1 MEARIERQRPQGS
14 VVDRIKRKF
23 DHVFRPASSASEEA
37 FQSIISVLPPG
48 DMKKSMEMVVP
59 QLRDMLKAQDK
70 SLVANSA
77 FQRVITMV
85 VFGGFG
91 AAGGAG
97 TGFLVGLGHG
107 ALIGAATGATLGAAG
122 AFAFPT
128 ESQMERSRILIA
140 GKQQEILLR
149 TAAGKQTA
157 NVFNSD
163 KIDQI
168 TQAILAGTLVKGGG
182 SGVLAQAANPMA

>member
-1 MEARIERQRPQGS
+1 MCIR
-14 VVDRIKRKF
+14 DR
-23 DHVFRPASSASEEA
+23 
-37 FQSIISVLPPG
+37 
-48 DMKKSMEMVVP
+48 
-59 QLRDMLKAQDK
+59 
-70 SLVANSA
+70 

-128 ESQMERSRILIA
+128 ESQMELSLIH
-140 GKQQEILLR
+140 I
-149 TAAGKQTA
+149 
-157 NVFNSD
+157 
-163 KIDQI
+163 
-168 TQAILAGTLVKGGG
+168 
-182 SGVLAQAANPMA
+182 